1 MQQGFAIDG
10 TLGLLLLTLPLALMA
25 LAAIWA
31 ARKSRTPRSAAA
43 TQRTTAEGTIGTISM
58 QRAPAPAPSRSAGPQ
73 PDVAAPDTA
82 VAQPPAAPRVEVA
95 TPVTA
100 PQAKPAP
107 PPVARP
113 KSPEEFAAAVARSEA
128 GGNKSELAHLYIT
141 QAVACTASGQ
151 RDEAASFL
159 RDAIRVAALN
169 RLAEPHA
176 LARLEL
182 GDLYFSNGDPTTACE
197 QWQIAR
203 NLFHDLERPVDRDS
217 VDKRMLG
224 NGCPTDW
231 VLTDF

>member
-10 TLGLLLLTLPLALMA
+10 TLGLLLLALPIALVA

-31 ARKSRTPRSAAA
+31 VRKSRTPRSAAA
-43 TQRTTAEGTIGTISM
+43 TPLQRKTAEGTISTISM
-58 QRAPAPAPSRSAGPQ
+58 QRAPAPAPSVGPQ

-113 KSPEEFAAAVARSEA
+113 KSPEELAAAVARSEA
-128 GGNKSELAHLYIT
+128 GGNKSELAHIYIT
-141 QAVACTASGQ
+141 QAVACIASGQ
-151 RDEAASFL
+151 RDDGASFL

-182 GDLYFSNGDPTTACE
+182 GDLYLGNGDPTTACE

-203 NLFHDLERPVDRDS
+203 NLFHDLARPADRDS

>member
-10 TLGLLLLTLPLALMA
+10 TLGLLLLALPIALAA

-31 ARKSRTPRSAAA
+31 ARQSRTPRSAAA
-43 TQRTTAEGTIGTISM
+43 PPQRMTTEGTIDM
-58 QRAPAPAPSRSAGPQ
+58 QRALSPVPASP
-73 PDVAAPDTA
+73 APDTA
-82 VAQPPAAPRVEVA
+82 AASPVGPRPSPAKLLTEPQLQPVPRAETAANDPDA
-95 TPVTA
+95 M
-100 PQAKPAP
+100 
-107 PPVARP
+107 
-113 KSPEEFAAAVARSEA
+113 AAAIARSEA
-128 GGNKSELAHLYIT
+128 RGDNNEIAHLYIK
-141 QAVACTASGQ
+141 QATAYIAAG
-151 RDEAASFL
+151 RREEAASRL

-182 GDLYFSNGDPTTACE
+182 GDLYLSNGDPTTACE

-203 NLFHDLERPVDRDS
+203 NLFHDLSRPADRDD

-224 NGCPTDW
+224 NGCPSDW